1 MNKYSVSFMILICK
15 LAQNKPTFQKIF
27 YLECEKSFCQNKTER
42 EIDFIFDQPEIFHLD
57 SEISSEFE
65 EAHRLDIR

>member
-1 MNKYSVSFMILICK
+1 M
-15 LAQNKPTFQKIF
+15 F

-42 EIDFIFDQPEIFHLD
+42 EIDFIFDQPEIFYLD

>member
-1 MNKYSVSFMILICK
+1 MLLIFK
-15 LAQNKPTFQKIF
+15 LAQHKPSFKKMF

-42 EIDFIFDQPEIFHLD
+42 EIDFIFDQPEIFYLD